1 EAGRVPLR
9 RARRACR
16 PPRRVAAARAERADA
31 LASRD
36 HRLAAAQWRQGRI
49 ASRAEESCAQ
59 KPAPRTFD
67 PQPVPRSVHSNGH
80 ARHARH
86 GRARLTCRRAAAKA
100 LILRSKAAF
109 PTQGPRMTP
118 AERPLSP
125 HLQIYRPQLTSVL
138 SIFHRATGLVLSVGS
153 VCLVWWL
160 VAAATGDDAFAAAQ
174 RFWGS
179 WLGLL
184 LLFGWTF
191 S

>member
-1 EAGRVPLR
+1 
-9 RARRACR
+9 
-16 PPRRVAAARAERADA
+16 
-31 LASRD
+31 
-36 HRLAAAQWRQGRI
+36 
-49 ASRAEESCAQ
+49 
-59 KPAPRTFD
+59 
-67 PQPVPRSVHSNGH
+67 
-80 ARHARH
+80 
-86 GRARLTCRRAAAKA
+86 
-100 LILRSKAAF
+100 
-109 PTQGPRMTP
+109 MTP

-191 S
+191 SLFFHLCNGIRHLVWDAGYGFELKQIYASGWTVVAASASLTLIAWIAGLALWTPR